1 MLGLIFLRLTYD
13 QPGIQNIN
21 GVLFLLIANSSFSY
35 VVIVINV
42 SFFFNAEEFTHT
54 RVFNEFRLL
63 DFHN

>member
-42 SFFFNAEEFTHT
+42 SFFNAKEFTHT
-54 RVFNEFRLL
+54 GVFNDFKLL
-63 DFHN
+63 DFYN